1 LRQISLQV
9 ARNKSA
15 VDDAKLGN
23 LTATLANIRPSV
35 IKVQGIEVP
44 RNSKNKKLVQAVA
57 DQNARDAAGLLT
69 ERSEILRSLVAQ
81 GKLRI
86 VSAMHDVGTG
96 RVTWFSWSRS
106 AMVLN
111 HLAAAIIAFRRVPL
125 AVRLVDGL
133 ALGHPLAASSSTR
146 ERRYLSQGRIHSKP
160 SAKPTT

>member
-1 LRQISLQV
+1 MRQISLQR

-35 IKVQGIEVP
+35 IKVHGIE
-44 RNSKNKKLVQAVA
+44 
-57 DQNARDAAGLLT
+57 GLLT

-106 AMVLN
+106 AMVLH

-160 SAKPTT
+160 SAKPTI